1 MMHAIII
8 RFSGAVAMNLSFNVF
23 QSTLFVIS
31 IHTTFP
37 SFFLRIF
44 GTRVYILLVIIFQ
57 IIIP

>member
-1 MMHAIII
+1 MHAIII
-8 RFSGAVAMNLSFNVF
+8 GFSGALSMNLSFNVS

-37 SFFLRIF
+37 SFFLQIF
-44 GTRVYILLVIIFQ
+44 GTRVYKLLVIIFQ